1 MLKFVDLTLTL
12 VQIPNHRVRFG
23 GVTKI
28 NPKPLTVLVVVVVAL
43 IEGSVWAEDSAP
55 SSISSSTPALVL
67 ERGVPLD
74 TLQVLIKILH
84 KS

>member
-1 MLKFVDLTLTL
+1 MPKSVDLTLTL

-28 NPKPLTVLVVVVVAL
+28 NLKTLIVLVVVVAL

>member
-1 MLKFVDLTLTL
+1 MLKSVDLTLTL

-28 NPKPLTVLVVVVVAL
+28 NPKTLTVLVVVVAL

>member
-1 MLKFVDLTLTL
+1 MPKSVDLTLTL

-28 NPKPLTVLVVVVVAL
+28 NLKTLTVLVVVVAL

>member
-1 MLKFVDLTLTL
+1 MLKSVDLTLTL
-12 VQIPNHRVRFG
+12 VQIPNHWVRFG

-28 NPKPLTVLVVVVVAL
+28 NPKTLTVLVVVVAL

>member
-1 MLKFVDLTLTL
+1 MLKSVDLTLTL

-28 NPKPLTVLVVVVVAL
+28 NPKTLIVLVVVVAL